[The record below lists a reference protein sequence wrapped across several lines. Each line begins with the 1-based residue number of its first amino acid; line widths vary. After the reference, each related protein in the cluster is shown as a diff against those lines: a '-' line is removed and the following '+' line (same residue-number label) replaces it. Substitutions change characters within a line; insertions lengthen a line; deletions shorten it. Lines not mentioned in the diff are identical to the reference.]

1 MNHNN
6 AHWTAA
12 AINFRKKRI
21 ESYDSMGMDR
31 GQVFKVLRQY
41 LDEEHRNKKKKP
53 FDFTGWKD
61 YTLPVRLLHTTA
73 PACPVLT
80 RFCAGYPATRER
92 LRLRC
97 LHLPVPRGVIPR
109 RRGIRVHPRQH
120 VLPPSE
126 DGLGD
131 RTCQASGRAIVS
143 DSIHIL
149 WTFSCPSPS
158 CFGIILICVYLTGAY
173 HILRPQ

>member
-1 MNHNN
+1 MDKEGTRAGLAFPSLISHRLAAQIDIFSKDVILIPVNHNN

-53 FDFTGWKD
+53 FDFTGWED
-61 YTLPVRLLHTTA
+61 YTLPVRPLYSTA
-73 PACPVLT
+73 PSCPVVT
-80 RFCAGYPATRER
+80 RFCVGYPATRER

-97 LHLPVPRGVIPR
+97 LHLPVPRGVVPR
-109 RRGIRVHPRQH
+109 RRGVRVHPRQH

-126 DGLGD
+126 DGLGN
-131 RTCQASGRAIVS
+131 RTCQASG
-143 DSIHIL
+143 
-149 WTFSCPSPS
+149 
-158 CFGIILICVYLTGAY
+158 
-173 HILRPQ
+173 